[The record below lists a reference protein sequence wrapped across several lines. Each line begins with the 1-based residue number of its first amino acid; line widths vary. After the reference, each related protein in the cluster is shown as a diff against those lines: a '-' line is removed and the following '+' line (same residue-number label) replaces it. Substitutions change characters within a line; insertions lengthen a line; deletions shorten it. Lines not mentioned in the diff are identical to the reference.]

1 MFPTEPRG
9 RTHVAEGF
17 EPSTQHQSVDIYKLQ
32 RSPLIEEHMFLLFW
46 AKTPPHDVQAPPPL
60 KGSIVY

>member
-17 EPSTQHQSVDIYKLQ
+17 EPSTQRHSVDIYKPE
-32 RSPLIEEHMFLLFW
+32 RSPLIEEHMFLLFC
-46 AKTPPHDVQAPPPL
+46 AGTPPQDVQAPPPL
-60 KGSIVY
+60 KASIVY